1 VDITDWC
8 RERLGLEVTVGM
20 PWNVL
25 RHSFSHFHLDI
36 MPAPATVTGSGG
48 MVMEGER
55 FVWYNSRDPASRG
68 MAAPVQ
74 RLLAAL
80 ANEF

>member
-1 VDITDWC
+1 M
-8 RERLGLEVTVGM
+8 VGT
-20 PWNVL
+20 PWEVL

-36 MPAPATVTGSGG
+36 TPAPARVTGEVG

-55 FVWYNSRDPASRG
+55 FVWYNTRDPADRG

-80 ANEF
+80 ANEQ